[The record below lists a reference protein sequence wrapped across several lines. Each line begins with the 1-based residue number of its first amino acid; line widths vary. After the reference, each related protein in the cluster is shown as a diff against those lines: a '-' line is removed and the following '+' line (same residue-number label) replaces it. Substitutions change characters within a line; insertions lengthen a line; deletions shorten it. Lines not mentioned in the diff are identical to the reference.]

1 MDDEFKYF
9 MLGFTMIVA
18 VPILLVSVTR
28 RLAYIGSPQDIY
40 FTTLNKVTEC
50 RKAYWAKYPEK
61 ATGETLD
68 QICGK
73 LPNISQEA
81 K

>member
-1 MDDEFKYF
+1 MDA
-9 MLGFTMIVA
+9 MIGLTIIGA
-18 VPILLVSVTR
+18 LSISAISVCR
-28 RLAYIGSPQDIY
+28 GLAYIGSPQDIY
-40 FTTLNKVTEC
+40 FTTLNKITNC
-50 RKAYWAKYPEK
+50 REAYWAKYPEK

-73 LPNISQEA
+73 IPNISQET